1 MCVVLYPSKRQR
13 LHHYSLS
20 ITLLLVVS
28 SCRSFYNFVMNS
40 HPLVATDCTDAV
52 RQQFVASNS
61 GSGGARGGVGK
72 NHSKLVASETP
83 SALENKIA
91 SVIAKCSPLIVTV
104 SGCNNKGKEEGTRK
118 SVKIRMDTV
127 SLGRAR
133 LLRSNIVDTTHTSS
147 KSSSDKSSS
156 SVRCVTN
163 VVPPSWMAPFT
174 FPGELPVMSI
184 PTRRHPTLVLQLPQ
198 PLGGPV
204 QLHPRDS
211 HAGLAC
217 MMDGSLALF
226 YMPPMAFYES
236 LPSSSSSSSSSS
248 TKDTGEDKH
257 PPETKMDDDSTMQ
270 KQWVMETLEEVERN
284 RVGNLVYFVPPPSDE
299 TQYFIT
305 CAAFGKDGDI
315 VWAVTK

>member
-1 MCVVLYPSKRQR
+1 MCVVLYPIKRQR

-20 ITLLLVVS
+20 ITLLLAVTS
-28 SCRSFYNFVMNS
+28 WRSFCIIAINS

-72 NHSKLVASETP
+72 KHSKLVASETP

-104 SGCNNKGKEEGTRK
+104 SGCDNKGKEEGTRK
-118 SVKIRMDTV
+118 SVKIRMGTV

-133 LLRSNIVDTTHTSS
+133 LLRSNIVDTTQTSS
-147 KSSSDKSSS
+147 KSISDKSTP

-174 FPGELPVMSI
+174 SPGELPVMSI
-184 PTRRHPTLVLQLPQ
+184 PTRRHSTLVLQLPQ

-204 QLHPRDS
+204 QLHPRES

-226 YMPPMAFYES
+226 CMPPMAFYEA
-236 LPSSSSSSSSSS
+236 LPSSSSSSN
-248 TKDTGEDKH
+248 KDTGEEKL
-257 PPETKMDDDSTMQ
+257 PPETKLDDDITTQ
-270 KQWVMETLEEVERN
+270 KQWLMDTLEEVERN
-284 RVGNLVYFVPPPSDE
+284 RVGNFVYLVPPPSDE

-305 CAAFGKDGDI
+305 CAAFGKDGEI

>member
-1 MCVVLYPSKRQR
+1 MSVVSICVVLYPIKRQR
-13 LHHYSLS
+13 LLHYSLS
-20 ITLLLVVS
+20 ITLLLALTS
-28 SCRSFYNFVMNS
+28 WRSFCIIAINS

-52 RQQFVASNS
+52 RQQFVASNN
-61 GSGGARGGVGK
+61 GTGGAGK
-72 NHSKLVASETP
+72 KHSKLVANETTTTP
-83 SALENKIA
+83 SALEKKIA
-91 SVIAKCSPLIVTV
+91 SVVALCSPLIVTV
-104 SGCNNKGKEEGTRK
+104 SGCNTEGKEEGTRK

-133 LLRSNIVDTTHTSS
+133 LLRSNIVDTTQTSS

-163 VVPPSWMAPFT
+163 VVPPSWVAPFT
-174 FPGELPVMSI
+174 SPGELPVMSI
-184 PTRRHPTLVLQLPQ
+184 PTRRHSTLVLQLPQ

-204 QLHPRDS
+204 QLHPRES

-226 YMPPMAFYES
+226 CMPPMAFYEA
-236 LPSSSSSSSSSS
+236 LPSSSSSSNM
-248 TKDTGEDKH
+248 DGEDKL
-257 PPETKMDDDSTMQ
+257 PPETKLDDDITTQ
-270 KQWVMETLEEVERN
+270 KQWLMDTLEEVERN
-284 RVGNLVYFVPPPSDE
+284 RVGNFVYLVPPPSDE